1 MKKTQFTRLLALTAL
16 SLVMGHA
23 AYSQPAVSGVA
34 APSKVAASESD
45 DSPPSYVLVL
55 AGVCAVVFI
64 GARRSS
70 KF

>member
-1 MKKTQFTRLLALTAL
+1 MKKTHLARLLALTAL
-16 SLVMGHA
+16 SLVVGHA
-23 AYSQPAVSGVA
+23 AYSQPAVSGAVA
-34 APSKVAASESD
+34 QPKVAASESE

>member
-1 MKKTQFTRLLALTAL
+1 MKKTHLARLIALTAM

-34 APSKVAASESD
+34 PPKAAASESE
-45 DSPPSYVLVL
+45 DSPPLYVLVL

-64 GARRSS
+64 GARRSG